1 VSEGVR
7 AATVRQLP
15 VGERRKTKEEGES
28 GTGPETKQ
36 RRTCMIF
43 TGETVGVTVGVPS
56 TLVSWAERVDAG
68 TCGA

>member
-15 VGERRKTKEEGES
+15 VGERRKTKEGES

-36 RRTCMIF
+36 RRTGMIF